1 MWFSFRSLSSEGAF
15 QARRSSGSSCS
26 DYSSLQSICSF
37 DSTTQLFNLPMAN
50 FSSQNT
56 PSYTSALNTT
66 AMMEADSCTN
76 SPLKSSSMP
85 GLDRASL
92 ASFTPGLPL
101 SSMHKRYDIG
111 MLSSY
116 LYLRILCL
124 VDITTIFLK
133 PPKIVSHGLAMR
145 GGG

>member
-1 MWFSFRSLSSEGAF
+1 MWQSHRSLSSEGAF

-37 DSTTQLFNLPMAN
+37 DSTTQLFNLPMGH

-66 AMMEADSCTN
+66 AMMEADSCTH

-101 SSMHKRYDIG
+101 SSIHKRYDIG
-111 MLSSY
+111 MLCAVW
-116 LYLRILCL
+116 LFCIWIYLRVSL
-124 VDITTIFLK
+124 VEAVNLDTSG
-133 PPKIVSHGLAMR
+133 VSLLSWFH
-145 GGG
+145 